1 VKKSKGYRRSTRRLS
16 TKAPRDKGKP
26 KLGKLLIAY
35 EVGSQVIVKIDSSV
49 QKSLPHKRFHGKIGV
64 VQAKRGRIRAV
75 VENMDTRELSE
86 KKLALPQVKKELLAL
101 GEENLDQFQRRTF
114 DYVSK
119 FSKVDEAAV
128 EGLLERLVKE
138 FGLNEDEAVQVVNC
152 APESVD
158 ELRVFLAGGKK
169 IIETAKLEAI
179 IALLN
184 ASRVAKE

>member
-1 VKKSKGYRRSTRRLS
+1 MS
-16 TKAPRDKGKP
+16 
-26 KLGKLLIAY
+26 
-35 EVGSQVIVKIDSSV
+35 E
-49 QKSLPHKRFHGKIGV
+49 
-64 VQAKRGRIRAV
+64 
-75 VENMDTRELSE
+75 RELSE
-86 KKLALPQVKKELLAL
+86 KKLTLPQVKKELAAL

-119 FSKVDEAAV
+119 FSKIDEAAV

-138 FGLNEDEAVQVVNC
+138 FGLDEDEAVQVVNC

-169 IIETAKLEAI
+169 IIETVKLEAV

-184 ASRVAKE
+184 ANRVAKE